1 MDMTF
6 ACSLSIRSLSA
17 SMALIALD
25 LFSGLSESMN
35 TPCRLLFLAVS
46 TFSAFIFLSALS
58 ILGVDF
64 VCATKLLMSFN

>member
-17 SMALIALD
+17 SMALIALN

-58 ILGVDF
+58 ILGVDL
-64 VCATKLLMSFN
+64 CATKLLMSFN